1 MRAHTGPG
9 RSNGHITNRDYM
21 DGSFSMAKP
30 PGTSWLYTDSE
41 SHKGTASV
49 QMTLIPF
56 YQKSAEISYTGS
68 PKHIYYFPPI
78 KKETCDFPATKPPFK
93 SSINFTGKCFL
104 ERHCKDN
111 FSLLA

>member
-1 MRAHTGPG
+1 
-9 RSNGHITNRDYM
+9 M

-30 PGTSWLYTDSE
+30 PGASWLYTDSE

-56 YQKSAEISYTGS
+56 YQKSAEISYSDS
-68 PKHIYYFPPI
+68 PKHNYYFPPF
-78 KKETCDFPATKPPFK
+78 KKESGGFTATKTPFN
-93 SSINFTGKCFL
+93 SSITFIGKSFL
-104 ERHCKDN
+104 GSHCKDN